1 MLKNKFIVF
10 EGIDG
15 SGKSTQ
21 SSLLHD
27 FIKSKNIPVQLLY
40 EPTNGEYG
48 QKIRKFLQDKTPI
61 SVEEQIHLFIEDR
74 REDYRLNIKPCIEN
88 GITIVM
94 DRYFYSNAAYQGS
107 DKISPHEIIKQ
118 NLNHGFPIP
127 GRVYYIDIEPKEAM
141 KRIAARSGSGKT
153 ELFEKKT
160 FLEGVRKNFL
170 SMIDQ
175 HFLKIDGNLPVDE
188 IFNIIKDDY
197 LNLTETVK

>member
-1 MLKNKFIVF
+1 MNKFIVF

-15 SGKSTQ
+15 CGKSTQ
-21 SSLLHD
+21 CSLLYE
-27 FIKSKNIPVQLLY
+27 FLKSKNIQVQLLY

-48 QKIRKFLQDKTPI
+48 KKIRKFLQAQTSV

-74 REDYRLNIKPCIEN
+74 KEDYTLNIKPCMEN

-94 DRYFYSNAAYQGS
+94 DRYFYSNAAYQGLG
-107 DKISPHEIIKQ
+107 KISPHEIIKQ
-118 NLNHGFPIP
+118 NLDQGFPVP
-127 GRVYYIDIEPKEAM
+127 DRVYYIDIDPAEAI
-141 KRIAARSGSGKT
+141 KRITARSGPGKT

-170 SMIDQ
+170 SIIDQ
-175 HFLKIDGNLPVDE
+175 HSIDRHFLKVDGNLTVDE

-197 LNLTETVK
+197 LNLN

>member
-1 MLKNKFIVF
+1 MKIKNKFIVF

-15 SGKSTQ
+15 CGKSTQ
-21 SSLLHD
+21 CSLLHD
-27 FIKSKNIPVQLLY
+27 FLKSKDIPVQLLY

-48 QKIRKFLQDKTPI
+48 HKIRKFLQNQLPI

-74 REDYRLNIKPCIEN
+74 REDYTLNIKPCMDN

-107 DKISPHEIIKQ
+107 GKISPHEIIKQ
-118 NLNHGFPIP
+118 NLNQGFPVP
-127 GRVYYIDIEPKEAM
+127 DRVYYIDIDPKEAM
-141 KRIAARSGSGKT
+141 KRITARSGSGKT

-170 SMIDQ
+170 SIIDEQ
-175 HFLKIDGNLPVDE
+175 FLKVDGHLTVDE

-197 LNLTETVK
+197 LGLS